1 MQNLIFESIPIEAA
15 NRIRPFFEE
24 ILRGCSDKVHSL
36 YVTGS
41 AVTND
46 FSEKT
51 SDVNSL
57 IVLNEMHF
65 DFFKFLAPLG
75 KKFKSQGVAAP
86 LVMTPSYINES
97 LDVFPME
104 FLELKLIHKTAYG
117 TDLVKDLQIDSQL
130 LRLQCEREIKT
141 RLMGLWQ
148 GYISSLGETEVI
160 VSLLWRSITGCMPL
174 FRSIIF
180 LMGKEPPLKKI
191 DVINALN
198 GTTHFDKEV
207 LLKALVLKEKRSK
220 DQAEVLSLFENY
232 YENLETVAGI
242 VNALRQ

>member
-1 MQNLIFESIPIEAA
+1 MQNLIFESIPAEAA
-15 NRIRPFFEE
+15 NRIQPFFEE
-24 ILRGCSDKVHSL
+24 ILGGCPDKVHSL

-41 AVTND
+41 AVTSD
-46 FSEKT
+46 FREKT

-75 KKFKSQGVAAP
+75 KKFKSKGVAAP

-117 TDLVKDLQIDSQL
+117 SDLVKDLEIDPKL
-130 LRLQCEREIKT
+130 LRLQCEREVKT
-141 RLMGLWQ
+141 RLIGLWQ
-148 GYISSLGETEVI
+148 GYLSSLGATDI
-160 VSLLWRSITGCMPL
+160 IASLLSRSIKGCMPL

-180 LMGKEPPLKKI
+180 VMGNIPPLKKI

-198 GTTHFDKEV
+198 GSTQIDKEV
-207 LLKALVLKEKRSK
+207 FIKALLLKEKRSK
-220 DQAEVLSLFENY
+220 DQGEVLSLFESY
-232 YENLETVAGI
+232 YGNLETVAGI
-242 VNALRQ
+242 VNAL

>member
-24 ILRGCSDKVHSL
+24 ILEGCPDKVHSL

-41 AVTND
+41 AITSD
-46 FSEKT
+46 FREKT

-75 KKFKSQGVAAP
+75 KKFKSKGIAAP

-117 TDLVKDLQIDSQL
+117 YDLVKDLEIDPKL
-130 LRLQCEREIKT
+130 LRLQCEREVKT
-141 RLMGLWQ
+141 RLIGLSQ
-148 GYISSLGETEVI
+148 GYLSSLGETDTI
-160 VSLLWRSITGCMPL
+160 ASLLSRSIKSCMPL

-180 LMGKEPPLKKI
+180 VMGNTPPLKNI
-191 DVINALN
+191 DVINMLN
-198 GTTHFDKEV
+198 GSAQIDKEV
-207 LLKALVLKEKRSK
+207 FTKALLLKEKRSK
-220 DQAEVLSLFENY
+220 DRGEVLSLFESY
-232 YENLETVAGI
+232 YRNLETVAGI
-242 VNALRQ
+242 VNAL